1 MGHQRYAG
9 GHACAEA
16 SPCTCTDDPE
26 EGGGKEEGW
35 KNGGRCIICRT
46 GCTIVRPSRVKWR
59 RRDEGKKKK
68 KEKKEM
74 GAGDRRERGRLW
86 LANREGEIGDEKIER
101 ERETEVASGHWSSPP
116 RAEDL
121 YHGASTR
128 ARAHTHLTYAKREAH
143 ESPPNKCHR

>member
-1 MGHQRYAG
+1 MQNRVHHSA
-9 GHACAEA
+9 
-16 SPCTCTDDPE
+16 PE
-26 EGGGKEEGW
+26 PSQVAKKGK
-35 KNGGRCIICRT
+35 K
-46 GCTIVRPSRVKWR
+46 
-59 RRDEGKKKK
+59 KKKK

-121 YHGASTR
+121 YHGASTLYAS
-128 ARAHTHLTYAKREAH
+128 ARAHTPDLCKTRSPR
-143 ESPPNKCHR
+143 ESPK